1 MLSLTILQIT
11 APLCLVFSL
20 RRKMYKTNLVGFVV
34 ILFIC
39 CSLLAALF
47 VNEWEYIHY
56 ILITLL
62 LLWIMSYNTY
72 KHYKKW
78 KSTSC

>member
-20 RRKMYKTNLVGFVV
+20 RRKMYKTNFVGFIV
-34 ILFIC
+34 ILSVCAF
-39 CSLLAALF
+39 LLIANF
-47 VNEWEYIHY
+47 VSDWENIHY

-62 LLWIMSYNTY
+62 LLWIVTYNTY
-72 KHYKKW
+72 KHYKNW
-78 KSTSC
+78 KCTC